1 MLELNKRFI
10 SGLLNIVVTVRAD
23 EGLVLKIIKMAP
35 SMGEGQACLF
45 LIGGAAGLLVGGMQ

>member
-35 SMGEGQACLF
+35 SMGKVRPAF
-45 LIGGAAGLLVGGMQ
+45 F